1 MPVGESLALGK
12 PCLAASG
19 TALPEAG
26 GELCRYFDPEDVG
39 AAHRAVAAV
48 LDQPGA
54 IAAWQAEV
62 RRTFRP
68 RSWQDAAQ
76 AILNELVPVPSCG
89 VPA

>member
-26 GELCRYFDPEDVG
+26 GELCRYFDPEDAG

-48 LDQPGA
+48 LDEPGA
-54 IAAWQAEV
+54 IAAWADEV
-62 RRTFRP
+62 RRGYRP
-68 RSWQDAAQ
+68 RSWAGAAQ
-76 AILNELVPVPSCG
+76 AIFDELARAS
-89 VPA
+89 A